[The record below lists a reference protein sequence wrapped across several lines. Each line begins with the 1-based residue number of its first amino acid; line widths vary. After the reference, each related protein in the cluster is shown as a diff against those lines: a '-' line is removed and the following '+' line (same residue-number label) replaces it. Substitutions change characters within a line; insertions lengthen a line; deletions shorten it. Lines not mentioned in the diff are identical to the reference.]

1 MKTKLFFVVILS
13 FINLLAQAQPK
24 PPLSWK
30 AVSTWKDIT
39 GSSTQLSPDGQ
50 WFAYVTT
57 PTEGDG
63 TLVVQKIA
71 DSTRHTYPIGSGTV
85 APEVKFSDDG
95 RWLSF
100 LVPPTYKE
108 QLAAAKPGAKPLT
121 KKAVLVELAT
131 RKKTEFERVK
141 SIAFNGEKV
150 SHLAVLLAPALSI
163 PISAT
168 GSDAVRGTDLLLHE
182 LSSGKTQN
190 IGNVADM
197 AFDKKGNWLALTID
211 AVGQSGNGVLLRNM
225 TTGVILT
232 MDSDKA
238 RYQSIAW
245 TEAGDGLALLKGVK
259 DDAYKNERFSV
270 LGIRSLGSI
279 PELVSYNPKMD
290 SVAFPRQ
297 MTISPNRTP
306 SWSEDLSRLLFGIH
320 KLEAAPKN
328 KGKGLVAKG
337 DTSKAPRPEQWLTLR
352 ADTTIKSLDD
362 LQKALARLKTDTT
375 KTDKKEDPEKP
386 EVTIWHWQDKRLQS
400 RQQVQ
405 EKEDKN
411 FTFLSTYE
419 LATKKFSQLA
429 DTNVR
434 VVTVAPKELFA
445 LGRDETGYELEAN
458 LSNQN
463 YADIYLYALK
473 SGQRTKILSNHY
485 LPGSSGYNL
494 QPSPDGRKFVYWE
507 TPHFHVYD
515 MTTQSTRNITSGIS
529 TSFIN
534 TDVDVNQ
541 KTPPHRVIGW
551 SSDSKY
557 VLLSDGWDI
566 WQLPAEATDSR
577 GKAIAATNLTQ
588 NGKRDKI
595 RYQSRFVLDPDE
607 KGIDLK
613 QPMFVRMYGEWTK
626 KSGIARIDNSK
637 LTVLNWVDASLGNLS
652 KAKKAP
658 VYVFSRETFTQPRS
672 FFVSQNPGLTAEK
685 QITQNP
691 APIGQYAWSSG
702 VKLIDYVSDKGDSLQ
717 GALFLPANY
726 ESGKKYPTI
735 VYYYEKLSQTLH
747 TYVRPNYSGTGWNP
761 SVYTSQ
767 GYAVFIPDIVYKLN
781 DPGMSA
787 VWCVLPGVKAALKT
801 GIIDEKNMGVHGHSW
816 GGYQTSFL
824 ITQTNQFKAAAAGA
838 PLTDMVSMY
847 NLIYLNSGSS
857 NGSIFEGSQ
866 GRLGAPWENWEAYTR
881 NSPMYHVNKVQ
892 TPLLMLH
899 NDKDGAVDFTQGI
912 EFYNALRRQ
921 HKPVVLVQYKGENH
935 GLAKLPNRKDYAV
948 RMLEF
953 FDHHLK
959 GKPAPAWL
967 QKGVQKLELD
977 DHIEKQ
983 TAALSTN

>member
-1 MKTKLFFVVILS
+1 MRTTLLLVLLFSFLNLS
-13 FINLLAQAQPK
+13 AQAQPK
-24 PPLSWK
+24 PALSWK
-30 AVSTWKDIT
+30 AVATWKDIT
-39 GSSTQLSPDGQ
+39 GTPQLSPDGQ
-50 WFAYVTT
+50 WFAYVTA
-57 PTEGDG
+57 PTEGDAM
-63 TLVVQKIA
+63 LMVQKVA
-71 DSTRHTYPIGSGTV
+71 DTTRHSYPIGSATV
-85 APEVKFSDDG
+85 APEIKFSDDG
-95 RWLSF
+95 RWLAF
-100 LVPPTYKE
+100 MVAPTYKD

-121 KKAVLVELAT
+121 KKAMLVELSS

-141 SIAFNGEKV
+141 ALAFNGEKA
-150 SHLAVLLAPALSI
+150 SHLAVLLALGTTAPAS
-163 PISAT
+163 ST
-168 GSDAVRGTDLLLHE
+168 GTDAVRGTDLLLYE
-182 LSSGKTQN
+182 LATGKTQN

-197 AFDKKGNWLALTID
+197 AFDKKGNWLALSID
-211 AVGQSGNGVLLRNM
+211 ALGQLGNGVLLRNM
-225 TTGVILT
+225 TTGVMLT

-238 RYQSIAW
+238 RYQSLAW
-245 TEAGDGLALLKGVK
+245 TEQGDALALLKGVK
-259 DDAYKNERFSV
+259 DDAYKAERYSV
-270 LGIRSLGSI
+270 LGIRNLAGMPTLI
-279 PELVSYNPKMD
+279 TYNPKAD
-290 SVAFPRQ
+290 SLAFPRQ
-297 MTISPNRTP
+297 MTISPNRVP
-306 SWSEDLSRLLFGIH
+306 SWSEDLSRLFFGIH
-320 KLEAAPKN
+320 KLEA
-328 KGKGLVAKG
+328 VAKTNRKTG
-337 DTSKAPRPEQWLTLR
+337 AKADTVKAPQPEQWLKLR
-352 ADTTIKSLDD
+352 ADTSIKSLDD
-362 LQKALARLKTDTT
+362 LQKALARLKPDAD
-375 KTDKKEDPEKP
+375 KTDKKDETEKP
-386 EVTIWHWQDKRLQS
+386 DVTIWHWQDKRLQS

-411 FTFLSTYE
+411 FSFLAMYE
-419 LATKKFSQLA
+419 VTTQKFTQLA
-429 DTNVR
+429 DSAVR
-434 VVTVAPKELFA
+434 TVSVAPKEQFA
-445 LGRDETGYELEAN
+445 LGRDETSYELEAN
-458 LSNQN
+458 LTDQA
-463 YADIYLYALK
+463 YADIYLYDLK
-473 SGQRTKILSNHY
+473 TGQHTKILPNHY
-485 LPGSSGYNL
+485 LPSRAGNAL
-494 QPSPDGRKFVYWE
+494 QPSPDGQQFLYWE
-507 TPHFHVYD
+507 SPHFHVYNMATRTD
-515 MTTQSTRNITSGIS
+515 RAITTGVP

-534 TDVDVNQ
+534 TEVDVNQ
-541 KTPPHRVIGW
+541 KTPPHQVIGW

-566 WQLPAEATDSR
+566 WQVPAQATDSR
-577 GKAIAATNLTQ
+577 GKAIAAINLTQ

-613 QPMFVRMYGEWTK
+613 QPLFVRMYGEWTK
-626 KSGIARIDNSK
+626 KSGIARIDNGKS
-637 LTVLNWVDASLGNLS
+637 TVLNWVDASVGNLS

-658 VYVFSRETFTQPRS
+658 VYAFSRETFIQPRA
-672 FFVSQNPGLTAEK
+672 FFVSPNPSLTAEK
-685 QITQNP
+685 PITQNV
-691 APIGQYAWSSG
+691 APIGQYAWSPG
-702 VKLIDYVSDKGDSLQ
+702 VKLVDYVSDKGDSLQ
-717 GALFLPANY
+717 GALFLPAGY
-726 ESGKKYPTI
+726 EPGKKYPTI

-747 TYVRPNYSGTGWNP
+747 NYVRPNYSGTGWNP

-801 GIIDEKNMGVHGHSW
+801 GVIDEKNMGIHGHSW

-847 NLIYLNSGSS
+847 NLIYLNSGNS

-866 GRLGAPWENWEAYTR
+866 GRLVAPWENWDAYAR
-881 NSPMYHVNKVQ
+881 NSPMYHVKKVQ

-967 QKGVQKLELD
+967 EKGVPKLELD
-977 DHIEKQ
+977 EHIDKQ
-983 TAALSTN
+983 TAALSDH